1 MFFLFSG
8 LCVRSAF
15 QATVATAVAVRAL
28 EASQHTVYCCDD
40 ISTNNLGTYLDGS
53 LQLPITSSGDPL
65 DHLYEYLCALD
76 HARYHGPESEWVGP
90 LNRVRDEGGGGG

>member
-1 MFFLFSG
+1 
-8 LCVRSAF
+8 
-15 QATVATAVAVRAL
+15 VRAL
-28 EASQHTVYCCDD
+28 ETSQHPVYCCDD

-90 LNRVRDEGGGGG
+90 LNRVGDEGSGRGGGG